1 MPLPRQR
8 AHIVGEDEILEI
20 ARRAELDAW
29 HDVVELETEFRET
42 RLANQH
48 DGAAADQVGDD
59 FARDLRHRGL
69 LLLLAGAER
78 EPDRVEIEK
87 HGHGVADLQHGA
99 GKFEPRRTAPGIP
112 RGHVEQERVVF
123 RAGQGAGEVVVRLA
137 GRDRCHQP
145 ATEEKTEQENDDPLH
160 GYDLAPARRLR
171 RLDVLSPESA
181 AASMAGPLTWSRGH
195 RSIARKTRRAP
206 SRRARKRGLPMF
218 RLLSIA
224 LAWAMVAVTAIAQT
238 GDDGWPER
246 PVRLVVPFP
255 AGSST
260 DIIARIVAQKLSR
273 RLGQQI
279 VIENRAGASG
289 NIGADAVAKAAPD
302 GYTMGIAT
310 ASTHA
315 VAASLSAN
323 LPYDPIKDFAPVA
336 MIGSQPYVLVLQPAL
351 PARNLAELIALA
363 KAKPG
368 TLNYGSAGVASLAHL
383 ATALFAS
390 MAGVNIVH
398 VPYKSS
404 SQSMT
409 DMITGRLD
417 MQFAT
422 IAPSLPNIRAGQ
434 LRALATSGKTRVAAL
449 PELPT
454 VAEAGLAGY
463 EAALWVSL
471 VMPSATPP
479 TMIARLNR
487 EVNDILK
494 STEGTEA
501 LVAQGMVAEPGP
513 PEALTERIRGDIEK
527 WRGVAVKAG
536 IRPE

>member
-1 MPLPRQR
+1 
-8 AHIVGEDEILEI
+8 
-20 ARRAELDAW
+20 
-29 HDVVELETEFRET
+29 
-42 RLANQH
+42 
-48 DGAAADQVGDD
+48 
-59 FARDLRHRGL
+59 
-69 LLLLAGAER
+69 
-78 EPDRVEIEK
+78 
-87 HGHGVADLQHGA
+87 
-99 GKFEPRRTAPGIP
+99 
-112 RGHVEQERVVF
+112 
-123 RAGQGAGEVVVRLA
+123 
-137 GRDRCHQP
+137 
-145 ATEEKTEQENDDPLH
+145 
-160 GYDLAPARRLR
+160 
-171 RLDVLSPESA
+171 
-181 AASMAGPLTWSRGH
+181 
-195 RSIARKTRRAP
+195 
-206 SRRARKRGLPMF
+206 MF

-224 LAWAMVAVTAIAQT
+224 LASAMVAVTAIAQT

-260 DIIARIVAQKLSR
+260 DIIARIVAQKLSH

-279 VIENRAGASG
+279 VIETRAGASG
-289 NIGADAVAKAAPD
+289 NIGADAVAKAAPE

-315 VAASLSAN
+315 VTASLSTN

>member
-1 MPLPRQR
+1 
-8 AHIVGEDEILEI
+8 
-20 ARRAELDAW
+20 
-29 HDVVELETEFRET
+29 
-42 RLANQH
+42 
-48 DGAAADQVGDD
+48 
-59 FARDLRHRGL
+59 
-69 LLLLAGAER
+69 
-78 EPDRVEIEK
+78 
-87 HGHGVADLQHGA
+87 
-99 GKFEPRRTAPGIP
+99 
-112 RGHVEQERVVF
+112 
-123 RAGQGAGEVVVRLA
+123 
-137 GRDRCHQP
+137 
-145 ATEEKTEQENDDPLH
+145 
-160 GYDLAPARRLR
+160 
-171 RLDVLSPESA
+171 
-181 AASMAGPLTWSRGH
+181 
-195 RSIARKTRRAP
+195 
-206 SRRARKRGLPMF
+206 MF

-246 PVRLVVPFP
+246 PIRLVVPFP

-260 DIIARIVAQKLSR
+260 DIIARIVAQKLSH
-273 RLGQQI
+273 RLGQQV

-310 ASTHA
+310 TSTHA
-315 VAASLSAN
+315 VAANLSTS

-351 PARNLAELIALA
+351 PARNLAEFIALA

-513 PEALTERIRGDIEK
+513 PEALTERIRGDLEK

-536 IRPE
+536 IRAE